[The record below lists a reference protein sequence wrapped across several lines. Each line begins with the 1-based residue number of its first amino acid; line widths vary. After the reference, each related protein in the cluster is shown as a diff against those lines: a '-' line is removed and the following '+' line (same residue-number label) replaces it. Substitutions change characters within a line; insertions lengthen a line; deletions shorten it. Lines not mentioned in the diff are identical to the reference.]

1 MEGVL
6 GAGLQVVEKVERSLL
21 NVNYQWVSA

>member
-6 GAGLQVVEKVERSLL
+6 EAGFQVVEKVECSLL
-21 NVNYQWVSA
+21 NVNYQGVSA